1 MEGMLWIEDIV
12 QCTPAPPFLTDSKVD
27 MVSFVDPH
35 KVVVPRSAF
44 LAFQHAQN
52 IVELKGGT
60 KSEGLKC
67 QQVEGH
73 LDLQKIF
80 KPIPILNKKAK
91 NWKKKKIVVKD
102 KDEKNEKPRNCI
114 HCV

>member
-1 MEGMLWIEDIV
+1 
-12 QCTPAPPFLTDSKVD
+12 
-27 MVSFVDPH
+27 
-35 KVVVPRSAF
+35 
-44 LAFQHAQN
+44 
-52 IVELKGGT
+52 
-60 KSEGLKC
+60 LKC